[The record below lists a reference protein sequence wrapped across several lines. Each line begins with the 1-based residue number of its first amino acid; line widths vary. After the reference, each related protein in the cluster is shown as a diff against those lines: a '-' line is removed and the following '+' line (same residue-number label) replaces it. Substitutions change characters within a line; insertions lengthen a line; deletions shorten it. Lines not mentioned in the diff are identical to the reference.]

1 MSRPFYENRLHWIPD
16 PAPPAPHRLDDLASP
31 TSDPA
36 IPTPPSEAHPRLP
49 RRLRLRRRRKRRTAA
64 TANENSV
71 PREADLATPPTL
83 SANSNSA
90 RWASRAAT
98 QPRSSANDLPG
109 VQPGARSTPV
119 KHPQS
124 FTSSP
129 LSQHPLSAANR
140 NARRRYRVDHPEIR
154 GVYKPARN
162 DPRQDL
168 TANRQRDNFSGFGLS
183 SPDLQATPYQALL
196 WIAF

>member
-1 MSRPFYENRLHWIPD
+1 MTQPFYENRLHWIPD
-16 PAPPAPHRLDDLASP
+16 PPPPAPRRLDDLASP

-49 RRLRLRRRRKRRTAA
+49 RCLRPHRRKRRTEA
-64 TANENSV
+64 TANENSA
-71 PREADLATPPTL
+71 PSAADLATPPTL

-90 RWASRAAT
+90 CWAPRAAT

-109 VQPGARSTPV
+109 GQPGTRSTPV

-140 NARRRYRVDHPEIR
+140 NTERRSRLDHPEIR
-154 GVYKPARN
+154 G
-162 DPRQDL
+162 
-168 TANRQRDNFSGFGLS
+168 G
-183 SPDLQATPYQALL
+183 
-196 WIAF
+196 I

>member
-1 MSRPFYENRLHWIPD
+1 MHLTPSSIISHARDGVWSCEGGDVTRPFYKNRLHWIPD
-16 PAPPAPHRLDDLASP
+16 PVPPAPHRLDDLASP

-49 RRLRLRRRRKRRTAA
+49 RHSQPHSRRKRRTAA
-64 TANENSV
+64 TANENSA
-71 PREADLATPPTL
+71 PRAADLATPPTL

-90 RWASRAAT
+90 RWAPRTAT

-109 VQPGARSTPV
+109 GQPGTRSTPV

-140 NARRRYRVDHPEIR
+140 NTERRSHLKSGGCI
-154 GVYKPARN
+154 
-162 DPRQDL
+162 
-168 TANRQRDNFSGFGLS
+168 NRPGMTSDR
-183 SPDLQATPYQALL
+183 
-196 WIAF
+196 I